1 MDYVQD
7 IFFIGLS
14 DENGTK
20 PGFALENET
29 FLLRFGKFRLRKKL
43 QSEKKVRFVKGRF
56 ESVHDWKQIMEIP
69 KATKIPN
76 PQIQE

>member
-29 FLLRFGKFRLRKKL
+29 FLLKFEGIQIKKKKL
-43 QSEKKVRFVKGRF
+43 QSENQVRFIKGRF
-56 ESVHDWKQIMEIP
+56 ESVHDWKQVE
-69 KATKIPN
+69 
-76 PQIQE
+76 QILHQKRKP